1 MVCHALIL
9 LLGLYDRWYMLPLP
23 LPLLHAA
30 MLTSYNSGMN
40 DGSLDNSVPAGSRG
54 SSQNG

>member
-1 MVCHALIL
+1 
-9 LLGLYDRWYMLPLP
+9 MLPLP
-23 LPLLHAA
+23 LPLFHAA

-40 DGSLDNSVPAGSRG
+40 NGSLDNSVPAGSRG